1 MKFILVAAMAKNRVI
16 GKNHGLPWDLPEEM
30 ADFRA
35 FTQGKTIL
43 MGRKTYEWLGRILPK
58 RRNIMLTR
66 DPAAVKIGEFPTEM
80 VNSKQWVV
88 NGGDKGQIE
97 IYTSVEEIQKHLA
110 EDEDLLV
117 LWGSEIYKLF
127 LDNPLSEIRLSE
139 IHGEYDGDT
148 YFPAF
153 EESYTEVSREPKEG
167 YDLVWYKKKYK
178 VQSEMG

>member
-16 GKNHGLPWDLPEEM
+16 GKNNGLPWDIPEEL

-43 MGRKTYEWLGRILPK
+43 MGRKTYEGLGRILPK

-66 DPAAVKIGEFPTEM
+66 DPSAVKIWDFPTIETE
-80 VNSKQWVV
+80 
-88 NGGDKGQIE
+88 NGWRVDGGEKGEIE
-97 IYTSVEEIQKHLA
+97 IYTSLEEIQNILK
-110 EDEDLLV
+110 EEEDLLV
-117 LWGSEIYKLF
+117 LWGSEVYKLF

-139 IHGEYDGDT
+139 IHGDYEGDT

-153 EESYTEVSREPKEG
+153 EELYEEMSREDKWS
-167 YDLVWYKKKYK
+167 YDLVWYKRKE
-178 VQSEMG
+178 S

>member
-16 GKNHGLPWDLPEEM
+16 GKNNGLPWDIPEEL

-43 MGRKTYEWLGRILPK
+43 MGRKTYEGLGRILPK

-66 DPAAVKIGEFPTEM
+66 DPSVVKIGDFPTVQTESGWQ
-80 VNSKQWVV
+80 VDGGEKWV
-88 NGGDKGQIE
+88 IE
-97 IYTSVEEIQKHLA
+97 IYTSLEDIQKNLG

-117 LWGSEIYKLF
+117 LWGSEVYNLF
-127 LDNPLSEIRLSE
+127 LENPLSEIRLSE
-139 IHGEYDGDT
+139 IHGEYEGDT

-153 EESYTEVSREPKEG
+153 EEFYTEVSREDKWS
-167 YDLVWYKKKYK
+167 YDLVWYKKKNP
-178 VQSEMG
+178 